1 MVMWGFFSQARA
13 NVQRLGARLAARVTS
28 IELRDGAFRW
38 DQLITL
44 AVIVGAIWI
53 FVQNIP
59 ALRNLA
65 AQTISSIENAI
76 NNILNSGS
84 L

>member
-1 MVMWGFFSQARA
+1 MWVGFSHARER
-13 NVQRLGARLAARVTS
+13 VERFGVRLVARVTS

>member
-1 MVMWGFFSQARA
+1 MWGVFSQARDR
-13 NVQRLGARLAARVTS
+13 VERFGVRLAARVTS

-65 AQTISSIENAI
+65 EQTITAIQNAL
-76 NNILNSGS
+76 NNILNSGA

>member
-1 MVMWGFFSQARA
+1 MWGFFSQARA
-13 NVQRLGARLAARVTS
+13 NVQRLSARLAARVMA

-44 AVIVGAIWI
+44 AMIVGAIWI

-59 ALRNLA
+59 ALRNFA
-65 AQTISSIENAI
+65 EQTITAIQNAI
-76 NNILNSGS
+76 SNILNSGA